1 MDPNPHTYNFYEKI
15 NTVRYGIVLFCT
27 LFFFVTVG
35 PELFSKWVGESERAV
50 REVFRRA
57 RAVAP
62 SIVFFDEID
71 ALGGARG
78 SGSGGSKVS
87 ERVLAQLLTEM
98 DGVVSLTGVIVVA
111 ATNRPDLMDRALLR
125 PGRLDRVVY
134 VPLPDLATRRQVM
147 SVHTRRMPLAADVC
161 VERVAAVTEGYSG
174 AEIAAVCNE
183 AALAALE
190 ENPEVA
196 SVSDRHFTAALAV
209 VTPRIKSELLNI
221 YAEFQSSEKT

>member
-1 MDPNPHTYNFYEKI
+1 
-15 NTVRYGIVLFCT
+15 
-27 LFFFVTVG
+27 
-35 PELFSKWVGESERAV
+35 
-50 REVFRRA
+50 
-57 RAVAP
+57 VAP

-78 SGSGGSKVS
+78 GGGGSSKVG

-98 DGVVSLTGVIVVA
+98 DGVVCLSGVIVVA

-134 VPLPDLATRRQVM
+134 VPLPDLATRRQVLD
-147 SVHTRRMPLAADVC
+147 VHTRNMPLNPDLDI
-161 VERVAAVTEGYSG
+161 ERLALDTEGYSG

-190 ENPEVA
+190 EDAEADTVA
-196 SVSDRHFTAALAV
+196 ARHFSVALGI
-209 VTPRIKSELLNI
+209 VTPRIQPELLQI
-221 YAEFQSSEKT
+221 YAAFQRSEKT

>member
-1 MDPNPHTYNFYEKI
+1 
-15 NTVRYGIVLFCT
+15 
-27 LFFFVTVG
+27 
-35 PELFSKWVGESERAV
+35 VGESERAV

-78 SGSGGSKVS
+78 GGGSKVS

-134 VPLPDLATRRQVM
+134 VPLPDLATRRQVLA
-147 SVHTRRMPLAADVC
+147 VHTRHMPLAADVDL
-161 VERVAAVTEGYSG
+161 EEVAAATEGYSG

-190 ENPEVA
+190 DSPEA
-196 SVSDRHFTAALAV
+196 DRVSAAHFTLALGV
-209 VTPRIKSELLNI
+209 VTPRIKPELLKI
-221 YAEFQSSEKT
+221 YEAFQSSEKT

>member
-1 MDPNPHTYNFYEKI
+1 M
-15 NTVRYGIVLFCT
+15 
-27 LFFFVTVG
+27 
-35 PELFSKWVGESERAV
+35 

-78 SGSGGSKVS
+78 GGGGGSKVG

-98 DGVVSLTGVIVVA
+98 DGVVSLTGVTVVA
-111 ATNRPDLMDRALLR
+111 ATNRPDMIDKALLR

-134 VPLPDLATRRQVM
+134 VSLPDLATRRQVLDI
-147 SVHTRRMPLAADVC
+147 HTRSMPLAEGVDLEQLALD
-161 VERVAAVTEGYSG
+161 TEGYSG
-174 AEIAAVCNE
+174 AELAAVCNE

-190 ENPEVA
+190 ENPDAVSVA
-196 SVSDRHFTAALAV
+196 SRHFRLAV
-209 VTPRIKSELLNI
+209 GIVTPRIKPELLEI
-221 YAEFQSSEKT
+221 YAECQRSEK